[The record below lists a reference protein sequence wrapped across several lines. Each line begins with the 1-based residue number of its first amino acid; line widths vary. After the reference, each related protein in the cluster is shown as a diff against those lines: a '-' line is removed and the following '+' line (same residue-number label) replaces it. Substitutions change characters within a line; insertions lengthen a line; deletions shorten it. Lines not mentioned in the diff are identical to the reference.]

1 MLGVLGDPLLTPALD
16 ASEVDLGK
24 INGHPSRLSVDV
36 GEVAVQGRLRDC
48 GLARDLAE
56 AVTPA
61 VELSRTRFRQR
72 VEAAEASAGGFG
84 DDAGA
89 RGAFSAVDVFHLPP
103 QVQQEGGRP
112 MLSSAVLIGSGSASE
127 RTPTAHEPLSTSHA
141 RAVSGRPPILL
152 TVKPAAGS
160 GAVACVGN
168 AWWHCCIER
177 SVHPN

>member
-56 AVTPA
+56 ALTPA

-103 QVQQEGGRP
+103 QVQQEGDATHAL
-112 MLSSAVLIGSGSASE
+112 LSGADRQRVCQ
-127 RTPTAHEPLSTSHA
+127 RTHPDRSRTAQHIPCPCCQRQTSDLA
-141 RAVSGRPPILL
+141 NCQA
-152 TVKPAAGS
+152 AAGS